1 MSFYRQLHL
10 SNLFFISYGICFG
23 IFLMGFGWP
32 IMTWV
37 GFGLLA
43 LIIGVSLMQTA
54 ILFQT
59 KIPIEV
65 KRKTPNQFSLH
76 DENTVFLSVANH
88 SNKALSLR
96 LVDELPFQLQVR
108 DFERNLTLEVNE
120 VWEDRYKIIPI
131 KRGSYLF
138 GNVNVFLSLKYGF
151 VERRIQVDLKTEV
164 KVYPSFLQMRNY
176 ELMVF
181 SAERNSEGIKKV
193 RKRGHGLEF
202 SDIKHYSLGD
212 DPRTINWK
220 ATSRKQELMVN
231 NYQVEKS
238 QQVYAVI
245 NNSRVMHM
253 PFNNLSL
260 LDYSVNATL
269 SLLNIVLR
277 NQDHAGLLTF
287 AGKVDTFIPA
297 QRRGQQRSI
306 LLDALY
312 NQQETTEEADYQ
324 ELYDFTKRSIKGRS
338 LLLMFTNFM
347 SLASLDRNLAVMKR
361 MNRAH
366 LLVVIFFENTEL
378 EEHVLEPV
386 SSTMDIASKVMAD
399 KLLIDQQQII
409 IELRKLGIQAIKT
422 KPEDL
427 TTNTINKYLELKS
440 QGFI

>member
-37 GFGLLA
+37 GFGLLV
-43 LIIGVSLMQTA
+43 LIVGVSLMQTA

-138 GNVNVFLSLKYGF
+138 GNVNVFLSLKHGF

-260 LDYSVNATL
+260 LDYSINATL

-324 ELYDFTKRSIKGRS
+324 GLYDFTKRSIKGRS

-347 SLASLDRNLAVMKR
+347 SLASLERNLAVMKR

-386 SSTMDIASKVMAD
+386 FSTMDIASKVMAD

>member
-43 LIIGVSLMQTA
+43 LIVGVSLMQTA

-65 KRKTPNQFSLH
+65 KRKTTNQFSLH

-151 VERRIQVDLKTEV
+151 IARRIQVDLKTEV

-260 LDYSVNATL
+260 LDYSINATL

-324 ELYDFTKRSIKGRS
+324 GLYDFTKRSIKGRS

-347 SLASLDRNLAVMKR
+347 SLASLERNLTVMKR

>member
-37 GFGLLA
+37 GFGLLV
-43 LIIGVSLMQTA
+43 LIVGVSLMQTA

-138 GNVNVFLSLKYGF
+138 GNVNVFLSLKHGF

-260 LDYSVNATL
+260 LDYSINATL

-324 ELYDFTKRSIKGRS
+324 GLYDFTKRSIKGRS

-347 SLASLDRNLAVMKR
+347 SLASLERNLAVMKR

-378 EEHVLEPV
+378 EEHVLEPLF
-386 SSTMDIASKVMAD
+386 STMDIASKVMAD

>member
-37 GFGLLA
+37 GFGLLV
-43 LIIGVSLMQTA
+43 LIVGVSLMQTA

-138 GNVNVFLSLKYGF
+138 GNVNVFLSLKHGF

-260 LDYSVNATL
+260 LDYSINATL

-324 ELYDFTKRSIKGRS
+324 GLYDFTKRSIKGRS

-347 SLASLDRNLAVMKR
+347 SLASLERNLAVMKR

-427 TTNTINKYLELKS
+427 TTNTINKYLEMKS